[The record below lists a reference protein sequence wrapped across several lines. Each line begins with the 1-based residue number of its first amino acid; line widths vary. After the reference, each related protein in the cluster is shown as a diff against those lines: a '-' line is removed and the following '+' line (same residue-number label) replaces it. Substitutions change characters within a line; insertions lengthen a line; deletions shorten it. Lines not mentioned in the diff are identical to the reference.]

1 MALQPSQSVGI
12 GLATAGLVLA
22 IHSQATPTMA
32 DIRVGAPND
41 DQVDRGERAASW
53 LSVGVV
59 SAISLLTKDPTIF
72 IIGGAA
78 TVAMAWWTRHSN
90 ALNPLIGVA
99 SQEGMSQRVDLRAL
113 SQGPGET
120 EDSNLGAGDESVVG
134 F

>member
-32 DIRVGAPND
+32 DIRIGSPND
-41 DQVDRGERAASW
+41 DQIDRGERAASW

-59 SAISLLTKDPTIF
+59 STIALLTKDPTIF

-90 ALNPLIGVA
+90 ALNPLLGMA
-99 SQEGMSQRVDLRAL
+99 SGEGMAQRVDLGAL
-113 SQGPGET
+113 GTNPDDVAEGDLGEA
-120 EDSNLGAGDESVVG
+120 SG

>member
-32 DIRVGAPND
+32 DIRVGSPND
-41 DQVDRGERAASW
+41 DQIDRGERAASW

-72 IIGGAA
+72 IIGGMA

-90 ALNPLIGVA
+90 ALNPLIGMA
-99 SQEGMSQRVDLRAL
+99 SQEGMASRVDLGAVA
-113 SQGPGET
+113 SEPGEVGEGNLS
-120 EDSNLGAGDESVVG
+120 EDSVVG